1 MRYSENTLRNDNK
14 LDLVLIMVYN
24 MLVTI
29 ISLIIQLMK

>member
-24 MLVTI
+24 ILVTI